1 MKKRL
6 SIGMLIGWKVE
17 PELCLASAMAASSQQ
32 ADFFYFYPGDVKEA
46 TRTIRGKEWNGTK
59 WVYNTFDYPD
69 VVYDRMR
76 RRGSDQFGNIY
87 EKLAGIPMTHTLIG
101 KSMYKTKVY
110 NLLLDDP
117 ELQQIVI
124 PFITMR
130 EPEEVITFIHQ
141 HQPVVLKADRG
152 AKGENTFTAEFKGE
166 LLEVFDQTY
175 IHQMDTEQTMALVKL
190 LIERRYCAQKLV
202 QSSTAIQDFP
212 FYIRVHIAKNG
223 KNEWIVAF
231 CSAGISLK
239 SNMKIVNSKKTLM
252 VSTTWNRFLEHQFGE
267 EVNGPMDQKIQNT
280 ALQLARYLEKKI
292 GSGFHEIGLDIGID
306 EDRNI
311 WLFEAGIGLPS
322 TLFHYTELARP
333 AIEYS
338 LYLARQSLK

>member
-130 EPEEVITFIHQ
+130 EPEQVIAFIHQ

-202 QSSTAIQDFP
+202 QSSTVIQDFP

-280 ALQLARYLEKKI
+280 ALQLARYLETKI

>member
-130 EPEEVITFIHQ
+130 EPEQVIAFIHQ

-152 AKGENTFTAEFKGE
+152 AKGENTFTAEFKGD

>member
-1 MKKRL
+1 MEKRL

-17 PELCLASAMAASSQQ
+17 PELCLASAMAASSHQ

-76 RRGSDQFGNIY
+76 RRGSDQFGKIY

-130 EPEEVITFIHQ
+130 EPDQVIAFIHQ
-141 HQPVVLKADRG
+141 NQPVVLKADRG
-152 AKGENTFTAEFKGE
+152 AKGENTFTAEFKGD

>member
-130 EPEEVITFIHQ
+130 EPEQVIAFIHQ

>member
-1 MKKRL
+1 MEKRL
-6 SIGMLIGWKVE
+6 SIGMLIGWKIE
-17 PELCLASAMAASSQQ
+17 PELCLASAMAASSHQ

-46 TRTIRGKEWNGTK
+46 TRTIRGKGWNGTK
-59 WVYNTFDYPD
+59 WVYNTFAYPD
-69 VVYDRMR
+69 VIYDRMR

-87 EKLAGIPMTHTLIG
+87 EKLADIPMTHTLIG

-117 ELQQIVI
+117 ELKQIVL
-124 PFITMR
+124 PFMTMR
-130 EPEEVITFIHQ
+130 EPDQVIEFIHQ

-152 AKGENTFTAEFKGE
+152 AKGENTFTAEVKGD

-175 IHQMDTEQTMALVKL
+175 IHQMNSEQTMALVEL
-190 LIERRYCAQKLV
+190 LIQRRYCVQKLV
-202 QSSTAIQDFP
+202 QSTTVIQGFP

-223 KNEWIVAF
+223 KNEWIIAF
-231 CSAGISLK
+231 YSVGISLK
-239 SNMKIVNSKKTLM
+239 SNIKIANSKKTLT

-267 EVNGPMDQKIQNT
+267 EVDGPMDQKIQNT
-280 ALQLARYLEKKI
+280 ALQLARYLEAQI

-306 EDRNI
+306 EHRNI

-322 TLFHYTELARP
+322 TLFNYVELARP